1 MACFHMSSVARIT
14 VCVVPFGRPPLRRL
28 HESVGADGAA
38 TSACAGTGADDAA
51 GGDDAAVASA
61 GGGGGDDVAGG
72 DVEVGAIDGAGACR
86 ATVTAGAVEEQL
98 VANKG
103 HQ

>member
-28 HESVGADGAA
+28 HESVGAGNAA
-38 TSACAGTGADDAA
+38 TSACAGAGADDAA